1 MAFPVAGYGQGQ
13 KRSAVG
19 GGNSG
24 LQLLLSLINQQQ
36 GGFDEAKQAN
46 ESRYQ
51 DILELFGNNRARTL
65 GLLDNFGKSLVD
77 DSNRTYDDKRK
88 ELLTDLADRG
98 LSGST
103 ARIGVETGV
112 KRERDAALNR
122 IKDML
127 VQDTTNADLGFTDR
141 AAGVME
147 RRDDPYPENSQS
159 SALIGQLINALA
171 AGGGGGGG
179 GLAGLLGGG
188 ASSLRQDP
196 TRALRMQALAAQAQ
210 PTQPAFNTNGLSQ
223 DEIQRRNNMLG
234 LFLAESPNTGTYVGD
249 KEKAALSQLLASGQ
263 SQYNPSQVGAALID
277 RTPRQPI
284 FYNNGGYGGGG
295 GGYYRPTRDY
305 SGQRQLQRGRSLAA
319 TGRRVAM
326 QGGNEVLGNMSLL
339 PTPYGGRTTSVRYDL
354 ANAPVKSSAPYTPIN
369 GGYGAML
376 GNGLSMA
383 TQSLAAQAQQAQGA
397 LDGFAGSFM
406 SPTPGPLGRFGGRP
420 VGYQETPFPQ
430 LSNPNHPTMDDYGNI
445 VSYYRTVRGY

>member
-46 ESRYQ
+46 ESRYN

-284 FYNNGGYGGGG
+284 FYSNGDGYGPSYRYDRPVGGTNLSYAARFNRNPPG
-295 GGYYRPTRDY
+295 QNADRSGRFTISGPETPVNYRPT
-305 SGQRQLQRGRSLAA
+305 
-319 TGRRVAM
+319 
-326 QGGNEVLGNMSLL
+326 
-339 PTPYGGRTTSVRYDL
+339 
-354 ANAPVKSSAPYTPIN
+354 
-369 GGYGAML
+369 GYGPMTAP
-376 GNGLSMA
+376 
-383 TQSLAAQAQQAQGA
+383 LA
-397 LDGFAGSFM
+397 
-406 SPTPGPLGRFGGRP
+406 FGGLIPYATRAAS
-420 VGYQETPFPQ
+420 PF
-430 LSNPNHPTMDDYGNI
+430 LNSFRNYLGL
-445 VSYYRTVRGY
+445 